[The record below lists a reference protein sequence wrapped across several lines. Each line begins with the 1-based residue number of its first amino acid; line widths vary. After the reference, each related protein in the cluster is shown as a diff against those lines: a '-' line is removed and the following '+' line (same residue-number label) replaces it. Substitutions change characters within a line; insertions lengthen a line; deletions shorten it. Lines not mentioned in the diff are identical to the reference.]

1 VPGDPTALTPPA
13 GYVALGRLG
22 RSFQLEGGMR
32 LHAAGE
38 AEGDALTSLERVFV
52 VGHGEALVRDIRWI
66 GGGPVLYLEG
76 VRDRDAARLL
86 THAAVYGPGAAVVV
100 ARSAHPGEQRALEMV
115 GAVVTMAGREVGT
128 VVGVDRGGP
137 QDLARIQTR
146 RGEALVPLD
155 APYVRWTGDRLEI
168 VDAPEGLLDP
178 A

>member
-1 VPGDPTALTPPA
+1 
-13 GYVALGRLG
+13 
-22 RSFQLEGGMR
+22 MR

-38 AEGDALTSLERVFV
+38 AEADALASLEHVFV
-52 VGHGEALVRDIRWI
+52 VGHGEAPLRDVRWI

-86 THAAVYGPGAAVVV
+86 THAAVYGPGTAVDV
-100 ARSAHPGEQRALEMV
+100 ARAAHPHEQRALDLV
-115 GAVVTMAGREVGT
+115 GAVVTLAGREVGT
-128 VVGVDRGGP
+128 VVEVDRGGP
-137 QDLARIQTR
+137 QDLARVRTP

-168 VDAPEGLLDP
+168 IDAPEGLLDP